1 MKGSVAMA
9 KLCYE
14 DQANAI
20 ISVLK
25 EEIEHL
31 RALPKDEAKAE
42 AHKGLVS
49 VGIIDESGNYTAP
62 YVALGKQYVQQ
73 KNKFTNGISWMR

>member
-1 MKGSVAMA
+1 MKGSVVMT

-20 ISVLK
+20 VSVLK
-25 EEIEHL
+25 EEINYL
-31 RALPKDEAKAE
+31 KSLPKDEAKEE
-42 AHKGLVS
+42 AHKGLVK

-62 YVALGKQYVQQ
+62 YIALGRRYV
-73 KNKFTNGISWMR
+73 

>member
-1 MKGSVAMA
+1 MEGSVVMA

-20 ISVLK
+20 VSILK
-25 EEIEHL
+25 EEINHL
-31 RALPKDEAKAE
+31 KALPRDEAKAE
-42 AHKGLVS
+42 AHKGLVK

-62 YVALGKQYVQQ
+62 YIALGKQNV
-73 KNKFTNGISWMR
+73 